1 MKRKKIV
8 LAYSGGLDTS
18 IILKWL
24 QEKYNAEVI
33 AYTANI
39 GQKINK
45 KKIINNAKKLGVKKI
60 IIEND
65 ELELSYRKSNILD
78 NDIVVSAAFNVEFG
92 DKKEIEEELKII
104 KNNRESSQPIKT
116 KTSGSS
122 FKNPTGSYAAELIDL
137 AGCKGLKIGDAVVS
151 SKHANFLIN
160 TDNATAGQIEDLGK
174 LIIEKVYNKFQI
186 ILDWEIKIVGDAH

>member
-1 MKRKKIV
+1 MK
-8 LAYSGGLDTS
+8 
-18 IILKWL
+18 
-24 QEKYNAEVI
+24 
-33 AYTANI
+33 
-39 GQKINK
+39 
-45 KKIINNAKKLGVKKI
+45 KKI

-65 ELELSYRKSNILD
+65 KLELSYRKSNILD
-78 NDIVVSAAFNVEFG
+78 NDIVVSASFNVEFG
-92 DKKEIEEELKII
+92 DKKEIEEEQKII

-122 FKNPTGSYAAELIDL
+122 FKNPTGGYAAELIDL
-137 AGCKGLKIGDAVVS
+137 AGCKGLKVGDAVVS

-186 ILDWEIKIVGDAH
+186 LLDWEIKIVGDTH